1 MKRSRPLNTAPT
13 KTGTV
18 VYWMSRDQRA
28 RDNWALLEAQK
39 LALEAHSPLCVVF
52 CLAPTFGYAPL
63 RAYQFMLQGLKEV
76 KEELQVLNIAFAL
89 LSERKLLPVFLQ
101 KTNATAL
108 VCDFSPLREPL
119 LWKKE
124 LLNAVEIPIIEVDA
138 HNIVPAWLASP
149 KAEIGARTLRPKIHR
164 LLPEALTDVPK
175 LEPHPFT
182 NDKNAADD
190 LCVSIEQASGKI
202 RADKTPPSSNHFTPG
217 TEAGYA
223 QMDLFFSRL
232 SLYDSGRNNPV
243 IEAQSGIS
251 PWLHFGQISAQRV
264 AFETLRNEADTSLSA
279 SFLEELIVRREL
291 SDNFCLY
298 RPNYDSVDVFPTWA
312 QASLRDHLADP
323 RPYNYSIET
332 LEKAQTHDPLWNA
345 AQMEMVITGKMH
357 GWMRMYWGKKILE
370 WSPTPEEAMQKAI
383 FLNDRYSLDG
393 RDPNGYAGIAWC
405 IGGIHDRAWP
415 SRPIFGKIRY
425 MNAAGAQRKFDTQGY
440 IRRVNRL

>member
-1 MKRSRPLNTAPT
+1 MKRSRPLNNAPL
-13 KTGTV
+13 KRGTV

-28 RDNWALLEAQK
+28 ADNWALVEAQE
-39 LALEAHSPLCVVF
+39 LALQTHSPLWVVF

-76 KEELQVLNIAFAL
+76 KEELQTRNIPLSL
-89 LSERKLLPVFLQ
+89 LSERKHLPAFL
-101 KTNATAL
+101 KKIEATVL
-108 VCDFSPLREPL
+108 ICDFSPLREPL
-119 LWKKE
+119 QWKKE
-124 LLNAVEIPIIEVDA
+124 LLDAVDISVIEVDA

-164 LLPEALTDVPK
+164 LLPEALAEFPK

-182 NDKNAADD
+182 NNKNVDD
-190 LCVSIEQASGKI
+190 LCISFQQATEKI
-202 RADKTPPSSNHFTPG
+202 QANNTPPSSNHFTPG
-217 TEAGYA
+217 TKAGYA
-223 QMDLFFSRL
+223 QMTLFFSRL
-232 SLYDSGRNNPV
+232 SRYDSGRNNPV
-243 IEAQSGIS
+243 VEAQSGLS

-264 AFETLRNEADTSLSA
+264 ALETHRSEPDASLTA

-291 SDNFCLY
+291 ADNFCLY

-312 QASLRDHLADP
+312 QVSLTEHLSDP
-323 RPYNYSIET
+323 RSYNYSIEIF
-332 LEKAQTHDPLWNA
+332 EKAQTHDPLWNA

-370 WSPTPEEAMQKAI
+370 WSVNPEEAMQKAL

-405 IGGIHDRAWP
+405 IGAIHDRAWP
-415 SRPIFGKIRY
+415 PRPIFGKIRY
-425 MNAAGAQRKFDTQGY
+425 MNDSGAKRKFDTQSY
-440 IRRVNRL
+440 IQRVNKL